1 MNFLVLLV
9 VFALVNGA
17 VAFSSSASKKV
28 STRLNAKS
36 KSVPFLEQPKAL
48 DGKAPG
54 DVGFDPLGFT
64 DMWKD
69 KDWSTQV
76 VPDFWNDETPRT
88 PISTKT
94 WMQEAEIKHG
104 RISMMAVVGWLA
116 VDSGIRFP
124 GSPYGSIANSVSA
137 HAAGVENG
145 SLGFMLFVI
154 SVFEFASGAA
164 IYDQAKGSGRVP
176 GDFGFDPLGFGKDAT
191 KLQRYRTNEVKNGRL
206 AMLAFS
212 GIVTQAVLFPDRAFP
227 YF

>member
-1 MNFLVLLV
+1 MQF
-9 VFALVNGA
+9 FALLIVLA
-17 VAFSSSASKKV
+17 LASSAFAFTSSVNSRV

-64 DMWKD
+64 GMWQD

-104 RISMMAVVGWLA
+104 RICMMAVVGWLA

-124 GSPYGSIANSVSA
+124 GSPYGSITNSVSA
-137 HAAGVENG
+137 HAAAVENG

-154 SVFEFASGAA
+154 SVLELASGAA
-164 IYDQAKGSGRVP
+164 IYDQAKGSGRMP
-176 GDFGFDPLGFGKDAT
+176 GDFNFDPLGFSKDAS
-191 KLQRYRTNEVKNGRL
+191 KLQRYKTNEVKNGRL